1 MSRRFPLL
9 ILALLF
15 LAGLPVRA
23 AVAAIE
29 PEDPEQLYEQG
40 LRQMKRG
47 YYDEAIL
54 SFEKVRNHFPFNKY
68 SVLSELRVADCLFEK
83 AAFLEAVDA
92 YRGFAR
98 LHPRHAEIDYAVYRT
113 ARAEFKLAPTV
124 AQRDQAHT
132 RLGLRHIGDFEGRF
146 PQSEY
151 LDEVDRLRFKANRRL
166 GAAAT
171 QIGNFYWKQKKWSA
185 AERRYRMSSETYP
198 SAPTAGKA
206 RYRHALSL
214 WKLGRHPE
222 ARAALGALAAAD
234 GEGRWGKK
242 ALDFLDRHPVG
253 TVPTAPPEDTAPS
266 EKAAPAPTPG

>member
-1 MSRRFPLL
+1 MSRLIPLL
-9 ILALLF
+9 SLVLALVV
-15 LAGLPVRA
+15 GLPIRPA
-23 AVAAIE
+23 GAVAE

-54 SFEKVRNHFPFNKY
+54 NFEKVRNHFPFNKY

-83 AAFLEAVDA
+83 AAFLESVDA
-92 YRGFAR
+92 YRQFAR
-98 LHPRHAEIDYAVYRT
+98 LHPRHPEIDYAIYRT

-132 RLGLRHIGDFEGRF
+132 RLGLRHIGDFEQRF

-166 GAAAT
+166 ARAAT
-171 QIGNFYWKQKKWSA
+171 QIGNFYWKQKKWA
-185 AERRYRMSSETYP
+185 ASERRYEDSVASFP

-206 RYRHALSL
+206 RYRQGLAL
-214 WKLGRHPE
+214 WKLGRYDD
-222 ARAALGALAAAD
+222 ARAALALLAA
-234 GEGRWGKK
+234 EETETRWT
-242 ALDFLDRHPVG
+242 ARAVQFLDAHPAG
-253 TVPTAPPEDTAPS
+253 SD
-266 EKAAPAPTPG
+266 PAPVAEPVAEPEPTPTQ

>member
-1 MSRRFPLL
+1 MARRLPLL

-15 LAGLPVRA
+15 FAWLPMRGV
-23 AVAAIE
+23 AVAAE

-83 AAFLEAVDA
+83 AAYLEAVDA

-113 ARAEFKLAPTV
+113 ARSEFKLAPTV

-132 RLGLRHIGDFEGRF
+132 RLGLRHLGDFEGRF

-171 QIGNFYWKQKKWSA
+171 QVGNFYWKQKKWSA
-185 AERRYRMSSETYP
+185 AERRYRLSSVTYP
-198 SAPTAGKA
+198 DAPTAGKA
-206 RYRHALSL
+206 RYRHGLSL
-214 WKLGRHPE
+214 WKLDRQAD
-222 ARAALGALAAAD
+222 ARAALGALVAAD
-234 GEGRWGKK
+234 GESRWAGK
-242 ALDFLDRHPVG
+242 ALQFLDTHPLSEVAPEPSQPA
-253 TVPTAPPEDTAPS
+253 VPDP
-266 EKAAPAPTPG
+266 APAE